1 MDPLNASVAVTSAAG
16 GSSADQPHAGHIV
29 GRGMLALVFSQLI
42 TTPISIVVNAMLARS
57 LGASE
62 FGAIYF
68 AMTTLG
74 VWYLFVE
81 WGGHALVAA
90 AIARERRTAAQFLA
104 SGMVLRVTLAGLV
117 LIVIPPFSRWV
128 GYSDVV
134 QLALWLIGMKFA
146 LQSLGALCLAV
157 VRGFEKVHWQAGAMV
172 FANVVEAT
180 LVITA
185 LLRGGGLREALIAQ
199 VLAASIA
206 LAVQFGLVLRLD
218 LGPWRPAWRTMQ
230 TMLAGGV
237 SFLILDIVV
246 RLQPFIDATFLSRLA
261 PPEALGW
268 YGAAS
273 RISGV
278 LIFPAL
284 TLNLAL
290 YPTLARLWVAD
301 RPMYDK
307 IVRLGL
313 RTVAILGLLAATGTA
328 LFAPLAVGVIYG
340 NEGYAPAAAILSVM
354 SLFILLV
361 YGSIVLGPSIAAAG
375 RQWSWCAA
383 QSLCL
388 LVSVALD
395 PVLIPWAQRTYGNG
409 GLGVSISIA
418 IAEVAMV
425 TAGLWILPRGIVN
438 RAVGRTCVRCLTA
451 AAGMAAVGFVS
462 RDAPFVAIPAAV
474 ATYVAI
480 LWMSREMDPDLLM
493 LLPPWISNR
502 LQFLQRI
509 RGRPRA

>member
-1 MDPLNASVAVTSAAG
+1 
-16 GSSADQPHAGHIV
+16 
-29 GRGMLALVFSQLI
+29 MLALVFSQLI
-42 TTPISIVVNAMLARS
+42 TTPISVVVNALLARK
-57 LGASE
+57 LGASD

-68 AMTTLG
+68 AITVVG

-90 AIARERRTAAQFLA
+90 AIARDRRAAAQFLG
-104 SGMVLRVTLAGLV
+104 SGMVLRVVFAGIV
-117 LIVIPPFSRWV
+117 LIVIPPFSRWM
-128 GYSDVV
+128 GYGEVV
-134 QLALWLIGMKFA
+134 RLALWLVAMKFA

-157 VRGFEKVHWQAGAMV
+157 VRGFEKVHWQAGAVV

-185 LLRGGGLREALIAQ
+185 LLQGGGLREALIAQ
-199 VLAASIA
+199 VVAASIA

-218 LGPWRPAWRTMQ
+218 LGAWRPAWRTMGA
-230 TMLAGGV
+230 MLAGGF
-237 SFLILDIVV
+237 SFLILDVVV

-278 LIFPAL
+278 LVFPAL

-301 RPMYDK
+301 RPMYEK

-328 LFAPLAVGVIYG
+328 LFAPVVVGLVYG

-354 SLFILLV
+354 SAFILLV

-375 RQWSWCAA
+375 RQWWWSAA

-388 LVSVALD
+388 LVSVVLD
-395 PVLIPWAQRTYGNG
+395 PLLIPWAQRTYGNG
-409 GLGVSISIA
+409 GLGVAISIGV
-418 IAEVAMV
+418 AEIAMV
-425 TAGLWILPRGIVN
+425 TCGLWILPRGVVN
-438 RAVGRTCVRCLTA
+438 RAVGRTCLRCLIA
-451 AAGMAAVGFVS
+451 AAAMAVVGVVS
-462 RDAPFVAIPAAV
+462 RGAPIIAIPAAV
-474 ATYVAI
+474 AIYVAI
-480 LWMSREMDPDLLM
+480 LWLGREIDSDLLL
-493 LLPPWISNR
+493 LLPPWLSTR
-502 LQFLQRI
+502 VQFLQRSSV
-509 RGRPRA
+509 RP